1 MQPKQQGKMFTTE
14 SVTAGHPDKL
24 CDAISDAIL
33 DAALTQDPNARTAV
47 ETLATPGRITLAGEV
62 TTTATLD
69 TARIVRDTLT
79 HIGYNPDQ
87 YVVDDLIA
95 SQSPDIAQGVD
106 TGGAGDQGHMFG
118 YAVDAPGYLPAPV
131 TLAHRLARAIHANPF
146 GLGPDGKTQVT
157 FDGDQL
163 RTVLV
168 SVQHPSSLEQ
178 AEVREQVQQVIAPHV
193 DLTGVTLL
201 VNPTGRFVLGGPDAD
216 TGLTGRKIIVDTY
229 GGTARHGGGAF
240 SGKDPSKVDRSA
252 AYAARQAALSLIAN
266 GYATECEVQLAYAIG
281 IPEPVSIHVDTK
293 GTGNN
298 NAAEKALTKID
309 FTPTGI
315 TQRLN
320 LRQPIYTQ
328 TAAYGHFGR
337 PDFPWEQPLN
347 L

>member
-1 MQPKQQGKMFTTE
+1 MFTTE

-24 CDAISDAIL
+24 CDQISDAIL
-33 DAALTQDPNARTAV
+33 DAALTTDPNARTAV

-69 TARIVRDTLT
+69 TDRIVRDTLT
-79 HIGYNPDQ
+79 RIGYIPDQ
-87 YVVDDLIA
+87 FTVDDLIIE
-95 SQSPDIAQGVD
+95 QSPDIAQGVD

-131 TLAHRLARAIHANPF
+131 TLAHRLARAVHENQHD
-146 GLGPDGKTQVT
+146 LGPDGKTQVT
-157 FDGDQL
+157 VDDHGNIE
-163 RTVLV
+163 TVLV
-168 SVQHPSSLEQ
+168 SVQHPADVEDVRPLVEQ
-178 AEVREQVQQVIAPHV
+178 IIAPHIDPKTV
-193 DLTGVTLL
+193 KLL

-216 TGLTGRKIIVDTY
+216 AGLTGRKIIVDTY

-281 IPEPVSIHVDTK
+281 IPEPVSIHVDTH

-320 LRQPIYTQ
+320 LRTPIYTQ

-337 PDFPWEQPLN
+337 PEFPWEQPLN

>member
-1 MQPKQQGKMFTTE
+1 MFTTE

-24 CDAISDAIL
+24 CDLISDTIL
-33 DAALTQDPNARTAV
+33 DAALHQDPHARTAI
-47 ETLATPGRITLAGEV
+47 ETLATPGRITIAGEI
-62 TTTATLD
+62 TTTARLD
-69 TARIVRDTLT
+69 LT
-79 HIGYNPDQ
+79 HETRTALTTAGYNPDNFTIE
-87 YVVDDLIA
+87 DLTVE
-95 SQSPDIAQGVD
+95 QSPDIARGVD
-106 TGGAGDQGHMFG
+106 TGGAGDQGLMFG
-118 YAVDAPGYLPAPV
+118 YATNQPGYIPPAV
-131 TLAHRLARAIHANPF
+131 TAAHHLARALHEHTPAWA
-146 GLGPDGKTQVT
+146 GPDGKTQIT
-157 FDGDQL
+157 LDDHGNTH
-163 RTVLV
+163 TVLV
-168 SVQHPSSLEQ
+168 SLQHTPDRTLDDLHHIITPLVE
-178 AEVREQVQQVIAPHV
+178 EHV
-193 DLTGVTLL
+193 GPTHRLL
-201 VNPTGRFVLGGPDAD
+201 INPTGAFTRGGPDAD

-229 GGTARHGGGAF
+229 GGYARHGGGAF

-281 IPEPVSIHVDTK
+281 IPEPVSIHVDTH

-320 LRQPIYTQ
+320 LRTPIYTQ

-337 PDFPWEQPLN
+337 PEFPWEQPLN